1 MVRDALGF
9 SVPFLL
15 YHDEI
20 QIAPGLERFLA
31 KLVLN
36 GYQEQS
42 DNNPPRAL
50 RLSKPPAPALPPPSL
65 LLFVIP
71 R

>member
-36 GYQEQS
+36 GYQEHA

-50 RLSKPPAPALPPPSL
+50 RLTEPPAPALPPSL